1 MAKSLK
7 NAGDVNLRGKK
18 TKLMRCKCCECV
30 DFRDKIKYYEDLKLI
45 RKYLRGKEDEQKI
58 FGVFRH

>member
-7 NAGDVNLRGKK
+7 NAGNVNMRGKK

-30 DFRDKIKYYEDLKLI
+30 DLRDKLKYYEDLKLI
-45 RKYLRGKEDEQKI
+45 RKYLRGKED
-58 FGVFRH
+58 G